1 MSIGRART
9 GEPERAMPDD
19 PMSAAERYR
28 KAAVEFSDL
37 SKSASNQFI
46 RGYYQRLAQR
56 YLLHSENQRKLAKI
70 ESTLAT
76 WHGREDHTSV
86 EPLQEAPGQPAA
98 PPVRRRG
105 AGR

>member
-1 MSIGRART
+1 
-9 GEPERAMPDD
+9 
-19 PMSAAERYR
+19 MSAAERYR
-28 KAAVEFSDL
+28 KAAVEFTDL

-56 YLLHSENQRKLAKI
+56 YLLHSDNQMKLAKI

-76 WHGREDHTSV
+76 GRGREDNASI

-98 PPVRRRG
+98 PPVRRR
-105 AGR
+105 ADGRRRSHRAIRGPRLS